1 MNTAIDTLRPFAGAI
16 LIGALVAVVGIAPW
30 TMLAPLNARIRPDL
44 PWAAL
49 AMAGFLLIYLAWLNG
64 AGWPSAWRETRR
76 YSLRLWR
83 PTRSTWS
90 REGVGPTAALVLLM
104 ALLYALWIA
113 MSTAQPLPDLSAYPT
128 TVYRISIVV
137 MGAIVSGVIEEAA
150 FRGYLQSRLE
160 RHGAGTAIVVTS
172 VVFALFHSVHGWQT
186 LLVMGPGLFIASV
199 LYGMLAYH
207 TGSIVP
213 GIVVHVLGDLA
224 HTLFGVLQGDF
235 GLLVVQPG

>member
-1 MNTAIDTLRPFAGAI
+1 MKTAIDTVRPFAGPI
-16 LIGALVAVVGIAPW
+16 LIGALVAIVGIAPW
-30 TMLAPLNARIRPDL
+30 AMLAPFNARTRPDL

-49 AMAGFLLIYLAWLNG
+49 TMAAFLLLYLAWLNG
-64 AGWPSAWRETRR
+64 AGWPRAWRETRR

-83 PTRSTWS
+83 PTKSAWS
-90 REGVGPTAALVLLM
+90 REGVGPTAALISLM
-104 ALLYALWIA
+104 ALLYWFWIA
-113 MSTAQPLPDLSAYPT
+113 MSTSQPPPDLSAYPT

-137 MGAIVSGVIEEAA
+137 MGAIVSGVVEEAA

-172 VVFALFHSVHGWQT
+172 VVFALFHSLHGWQT
-186 LLVMGPGLFIASV
+186 LLFMGPGLFIASV

-207 TGSIVP
+207 TGSILP

-235 GLLVVQPG
+235 GLLVV

>member
-1 MNTAIDTLRPFAGAI
+1 M
-16 LIGALVAVVGIAPW
+16 
-30 TMLAPLNARIRPDL
+30 
-44 PWAAL
+44 AA
-49 AMAGFLLIYLAWLNG
+49 FLLLYLAWLNG

-83 PTRSTWS
+83 PTKSTWS
-90 REGVGPTAALVLLM
+90 REGLWPTAALVALLI
-104 ALLYALWIA
+104 LLYAIWIA
-113 MSTAQPLPDLSAYPT
+113 MSISQVPPDLSAYPT
-128 TVYRISIVV
+128 TVYRISVV
-137 MGAIVSGVIEEAA
+137 VIGALVSGVVEEVA

-160 RHGAGTAIVVTS
+160 RYGAGTAIIVTS

-224 HTLFGVLQGDF
+224 HTLFGVLHGDL
-235 GLLVVQPG
+235 GLLVVQAG